1 MKKAILFILAAG
13 ILKTSSAAAFEV
25 RHDFNVSIGP
35 FDAAVAQFTYTLN
48 PSDYGV
54 NSKVKTDN
62 LFNTLYPFKA
72 NYATTGKI
80 KKDKFE
86 TATYHYDSQSRF
98 NKRSKELVYDDNGR
112 PVYRLSTKNGKQ
124 KKGNV
129 DTAIDSTDTTDLQT
143 IFAKLAKQYN
153 DVRFCDARMQV
164 FDGKKRFDVIFKDE
178 GKEELPAAENT
189 PFSGQAAKCSIYI
202 DKLGAKGDDLLWEL
216 TSDRP
221 IYFWMMEDP
230 QTHKPF
236 IVKIIIEDTPLG
248 RLEAYAQNVEIK
260 D

>member
-1 MKKAILFILAAG
+1 MKKAILFILLAG
-13 ILKTSSAAAFEV
+13 IFKIPSVMAFEV
-25 RHDFNVSIGP
+25 KHDFNVSIGP
-35 FDAAVAQFTYTLN
+35 FDAATTRFTYTLN
-48 PSDYGV
+48 PSAYGV
-54 NSKVKTDN
+54 TSKVKTDGV
-62 LFNTLYPFKA
+62 FNTLYPFKA

-80 KKDKFE
+80 KKEKFE

-112 PVYRLSTKNGKQ
+112 PLYRLSTKNGKQ
-124 KKGNV
+124 KKSGV
-129 DTAIDSTDTTDLQT
+129 DTTIDSTDTTDLQT

-178 GKEELPAAENT
+178 GKEELPSQEGLAY
-189 PFSGQAAKCSIYI
+189 SGTAAKCSIYI
-202 DKLGAKGDDLLWEL
+202 DKLGDKGDDLLWEL

-221 IYFWMMEDP
+221 IYFWMMEDENSR
-230 QTHKPF
+230 KPF
-236 IVKIIIEDTPLG
+236 IVKIMIEDTPLG
-248 RLEAYAQNVEIK
+248 RLEALAQKIEIK